1 MLLRSI
7 NREREFEESEGVEFH
22 GVVCGS
28 ILKRKGKRN
37 KNGKHGEPA

>member
-28 ILKRKGKRN
+28 ILKRN